1 MKKIFTHFITFLF
14 GVEVGGFTLWY
25 MAIKVLSEPYN
36 RKRNRGCYTSYS
48 HYYDEKWKVK
58 IQR

>member
-48 HYYDEKWKVK
+48 HYYDEK
-58 IQR
+58 